1 MIKKLRVDYR
11 LVHGQV
17 AISWSR
23 ALGVDCILVAND
35 EVAKDEMRQ
44 SMLRISKPQGIKLV
58 IKSMEDSI
66 KAIKS
71 GVTDKYKLFIVVNNV
86 KDVERLTD
94 AVPEINDVNLGVLP
108 AVEGS
113 RALSK
118 AINVTADDTETLK
131 HLLSKGI
138 RMEIQQVPTETAVKV
153 TEKLLE
159 SEKGER
165 DMLTKALLV
174 GLILGLC
181 KMEYFFGYCM
191 ICRPIVIS
199 TLTGLVLGDPVQ
211 GVILGSVLELMFIG
225 SFPIG
230 AAVSPDYGS
239 AGAIC
244 TAFAIIT
251 TGGKAVA
258 TTLAVPIALLGGFI
272 FIGCKLMNAA
282 FGQVMMKKI
291 EKDNTRA
298 AGRIY
303 LFGAFFTSFVV
314 YFLYGFLSIY
324 AGSTAVQAAVNAIP
338 KVVINGLAS
347 AANLLPAIGFALLLK
362 MIISKK
368 MAPYFFVGFMLAA
381 YLKLPTIAVTLFA
394 VMMVLIILSNQKN
407 TPETAEA
414 YGGDENEF

>member
-23 ALGVDCILVAND
+23 ALGVDCILVTND

-159 SEKGER
+159 S
-165 DMLTKALLV
+165 
-174 GLILGLC
+174 
-181 KMEYFFGYCM
+181 
-191 ICRPIVIS
+191 
-199 TLTGLVLGDPVQ
+199 
-211 GVILGSVLELMFIG
+211 
-225 SFPIG
+225 
-230 AAVSPDYGS
+230 
-239 AGAIC
+239 
-244 TAFAIIT
+244 
-251 TGGKAVA
+251 
-258 TTLAVPIALLGGFI
+258 
-272 FIGCKLMNAA
+272 
-282 FGQVMMKKI
+282 
-291 EKDNTRA
+291 
-298 AGRIY
+298 
-303 LFGAFFTSFVV
+303 
-314 YFLYGFLSIY
+314 
-324 AGSTAVQAAVNAIP
+324 
-338 KVVINGLAS
+338 
-347 AANLLPAIGFALLLK
+347 
-362 MIISKK
+362 
-368 MAPYFFVGFMLAA
+368 
-381 YLKLPTIAVTLFA
+381 
-394 VMMVLIILSNQKN
+394 
-407 TPETAEA
+407 
-414 YGGDENEF
+414 

>member
-23 ALGVDCILVAND
+23 ALGADCILVAND

-159 SEKGER
+159 S
-165 DMLTKALLV
+165 
-174 GLILGLC
+174 
-181 KMEYFFGYCM
+181 
-191 ICRPIVIS
+191 
-199 TLTGLVLGDPVQ
+199 
-211 GVILGSVLELMFIG
+211 
-225 SFPIG
+225 
-230 AAVSPDYGS
+230 
-239 AGAIC
+239 
-244 TAFAIIT
+244 
-251 TGGKAVA
+251 
-258 TTLAVPIALLGGFI
+258 
-272 FIGCKLMNAA
+272 
-282 FGQVMMKKI
+282 
-291 EKDNTRA
+291 
-298 AGRIY
+298 
-303 LFGAFFTSFVV
+303 
-314 YFLYGFLSIY
+314 
-324 AGSTAVQAAVNAIP
+324 
-338 KVVINGLAS
+338 
-347 AANLLPAIGFALLLK
+347 
-362 MIISKK
+362 
-368 MAPYFFVGFMLAA
+368 
-381 YLKLPTIAVTLFA
+381 
-394 VMMVLIILSNQKN
+394 
-407 TPETAEA
+407 
-414 YGGDENEF
+414 